1 MTWIGVSDQNAA
13 WFSLDGPDGARDATA
28 GFPPGDLL
36 RRGTLLVE
44 TRLSPDNRPQT
55 LLAFR
60 RSHPRQGTLSLQAL
74 PGGSVVLIEAQGDD
88 TRTTVLPCPYDD
100 RTDVVRLSYSWNAP
114 EGTGRL
120 SIERPSPNSTHS
132 VALPKSRSMALDDLR
147 DLTLRRD
154 VTQIDREVTFY
165 AISDAIEPV
174 GPMPGLTSQT
184 RILTSMGEKPVHRI
198 KRGDV
203 VITDRGEQVPVLQ
216 VVRRTVPAK
225 GSFHPIR
232 LRAGYFGLT
241 RDIAVA
247 PNQKLVMRGS
257 DVEYMFGREAVLV
270 PARHLVNNVSA
281 FWAKGP
287 EMVTYYQV
295 LLPGHDAVM
304 VSGCAVSSLL
314 IGRIRRKPAALAAS
328 VLAGFDRNR
337 LPEHAQPAW
346 PILKPYEAV
355 TLASNRAA

>member
-1 MTWIGVSDQNAA
+1 MTWIGVSDRTSA
-13 WFSLDGPDGARDATA
+13 WFSLQGAGGAPDTGERL
-28 GFPPGDLL
+28 PPDSLL
-36 RRGTLLVE
+36 PRGTLLVE

-60 RSHPRQGTLSLQAL
+60 RSHPWSGTFSLQAL
-74 PGGSVVLIEAQGDD
+74 PGGSVVLIEAQEGD
-88 TRTTVLPCPYDD
+88 TRTAILPCPYND
-100 RTDVVRLSYSWNAP
+100 RTDVVRLSYSWDAP
-114 EGTGRL
+114 GRTGRL
-120 SIERPSPNSTHS
+120 SIERPYPNSTHS
-132 VALPKSRSMALDDLR
+132 VDLPNSRPMVLDDLR
-147 DLTLRRD
+147 ELTLRRGQSE
-154 VTQIDREVTFY
+154 TDREVTFH
-165 AISDAIEPV
+165 AVSNAVEPV

-184 RILTSMGEKPVHRI
+184 RILTSMGETPVHRI
-198 KRGDV
+198 RRGDV
-203 VITDRGEQVPVLQ
+203 VMTDRGEQVPVLQ

-241 RDIAVA
+241 RDIAVS

-295 LLPGHDAVM
+295 LLPGHDAVIA
-304 VSGCAVSSLL
+304 SGCAVSSLL
-314 IGRIRRKPAALAAS
+314 IGRIRRKPDALAAS
-328 VLAGFDRNR
+328 VLAGFDRAR

-346 PILKPYEAV
+346 PILKPFEAV
-355 TLASNRAA
+355 TLASSRAA